1 MDGASIIS
9 FLQTVK
15 SAKEIGTALIGLKV
29 TGEVQAKIIELNNLI
44 IAAQGHA
51 ASAQQENAALVT
63 RIRHLEKEI
72 ADQKTSISYN
82 QNYELK
88 QVDIGALCY
97 VLKENAQTSEPPHWL
112 CQPCFSKGHRNILQK
127 DAFEFENKAQY
138 VCNTCKFEISVSRR
152 ISPSS

>member
-1 MDGASIIS
+1 MDGTPIIS

-15 SAKEIGTALIGLKV
+15 SVKEIGTALIGLKV

-63 RIRHLEKEI
+63 RISELEKEI
-72 ADQKTSISYN
+72 ANQKTSISHN

-88 QVDIGALCY
+88 EVDVGALCY
-97 VLKENAQTSEPPHWL
+97 VLKEYAQTSEPPHWL

-127 DAFEFENKAQY
+127 DTFEFGNKAQY
-138 VCNTCKFEISVSRR
+138 VCNTCKFEISVSREV
-152 ISPSS
+152 SPSS